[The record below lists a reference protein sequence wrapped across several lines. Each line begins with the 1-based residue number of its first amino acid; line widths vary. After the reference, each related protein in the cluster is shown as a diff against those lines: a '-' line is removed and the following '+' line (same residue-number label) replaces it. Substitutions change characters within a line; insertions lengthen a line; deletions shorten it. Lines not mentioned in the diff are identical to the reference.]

1 MSKSNLEEIE
11 ITGEVTG
18 EETEETPEKAEVE

>member
-11 ITGEVTG
+11 TNGMTEG
-18 EETEETPEKAEVE
+18 AEEAPEKAEVEE

>member
-18 EETEETPEKAEVE
+18 EETEEAPEKAEVE